1 MMISAEEQA
10 RLASAISDVEDDT
23 SGEVV
28 LVIAEQADHYRAVP
42 LLWAFLAALVTP
54 WPLIWLTAIGT
65 SRIFL
70 IQLAVALVLSLVF
83 SWPPLRFALVPR
95 SIRHAQ
101 AHEAAAREFL
111 RRGLTRT
118 REKTGVLIYLALAE
132 RHAEILADTG
142 IADRVDPGIWA
153 GIVAELTGA
162 IREGRMIEGLEQ
174 AVRRTGAILAEHA
187 PPRLDDVDELP
198 NKVILLD

>member
-1 MMISAEEQA
+1 MISAEQQA
-10 RLASAISDVEDDT
+10 RLANAISDVEDET

-28 LVIAEQADHYRAVP
+28 LVIAEQASHYRAVP
-42 LLWAFLAALVTP
+42 LLWAMLAALVTP
-54 WPLIWLTAIGT
+54 WPLIWLTPIST

-70 IQLAVALVLSLVF
+70 IQLAVALISSLVLS
-83 SWPPLRFALVPR
+83 WPKLRFALVPR
-95 SIRHAQ
+95 SIKHVQ
-101 AHEAAAREFL
+101 AHEAASREFL

-118 REKTGVLIYLALAE
+118 REKTGVLMYLALAE
-132 RHAEILADTG
+132 HHAEILADTG

-153 GIVAELTGA
+153 DMITNLTAA
-162 IREGRMIEGLEQ
+162 IRDDRMIEGLIE
-174 AVRRTGAILAEHA
+174 AIRRTGAILAEHA

>member
-1 MMISAEEQA
+1 MISMEDQA
-10 RLASAISDVEDDT
+10 RLAQAISDVEDET

-28 LVIAEQADHYRAVP
+28 LVIAEQAGHYRAIP
-42 LLWAFLAALVTP
+42 LLWGLLAALVTP
-54 WPLIWLTAIGT
+54 WPLIWLTSIST

-70 IQLAVALVLSLVF
+70 IQLAVALVLSLAL
-83 SWPPLRFALVPR
+83 SWPKLRYALVPR

-101 AHEAAAREFL
+101 AHEAASREFL

-132 RHAEILADTG
+132 HHAEILADTG
-142 IADRVDPGIWA
+142 IADRVDAGIWA
-153 GIVAELTGA
+153 DIVADLTAAIRDGRMTEGLIGA
-162 IREGRMIEGLEQ
+162 I
-174 AVRRTGAILAEHA
+174 RRTGAILAEHA

-198 NKVILLD
+198 NKVIILL